1 VTTRHL
7 GKRLYALVD
16 GRLSREGAYVA
27 MAHVG
32 ECEECAARW
41 QALRKDRI
49 ALQTSGTGIDMS
61 FTSHL
66 LDRSRIAEI
75 ARDEPRRHVRAAH
88 GRGVNVAAVG
98 ISAFAGG
105 ALVLGIL
112 WNLGAPPE
120 VGLEVAAPPDRST
133 AASVQLMGAPRM
145 RVEGSLI
152 SWVHPS
158 WESTDVIPVDAA
170 LIQMADGTTVLVA
183 SVLAGG
189 EPIRVIEQRGTLPS
203 GFGAGLPKGT
213 ATDREVYIVSED
225 PSQIVWDAGGVV
237 VSLDCT
243 CSVEVLESV
252 ATEFPH
258 GHEPGILER
267 LGDGLGVV
275 ADAVA
280 GG

>member
-1 VTTRHL
+1 MTTRHL

-16 GRLSREGAYVA
+16 GRLSREDAYVA

-32 ECEECAARW
+32 ECDECAARW

-49 ALQTSGTGIDMS
+49 ALQTSGTGIDMT
-61 FTSHL
+61 FTGHL

-75 ARDEPRRHVRAAH
+75 ARDEPRRHVRAARR
-88 GRGVNVAAVG
+88 RGVNVAVVG
-98 ISAFAGG
+98 ISFLAGG
-105 ALVLGIL
+105 ALVLGVL
-112 WNLGAPPE
+112 WTLGAPPE
-120 VGLEVAAPPDRST
+120 VGLEVAAPPDQST

-152 SWVHPS
+152 SWVHPE
-158 WESTDVIPVDAA
+158 WEASNVIPVDAA
-170 LIQMADGTTVLVA
+170 VIQMDDGTTVLVA
-183 SVLAGG
+183 SILAGG
-189 EPIRVIEQRGTLPS
+189 EPIRVIEQRGTLPAS
-203 GFGAGLPKGT
+203 FGAGLAMGAAK
-213 ATDREVYIVSED
+213 DREVYVVSED

-237 VSLDCT
+237 VSLGCA
-243 CSVEVLESV
+243 CSVAILESV
-252 ATEFPH
+252 ASQFPD

-267 LGDGLGVV
+267 LGDGLETA

>member
-16 GRLSREGAYVA
+16 GRLSREDAYVA

-41 QALRKDRI
+41 QALREDRI

-61 FTSHL
+61 FASHL

-88 GRGVNVAAVG
+88 GRGVNVAVLG
-98 ISAFAGG
+98 ISALAGG
-105 ALVLGIL
+105 ALVLGLL

-120 VGLEVAAPPDRST
+120 VGLEVAAPPDQST

-152 SWVHPS
+152 SWVHPP

-170 LIQMADGTTVLVA
+170 VIQMADGTTVLVA
-183 SVLAGG
+183 SILAGG
-189 EPIRVIEQRGTLPS
+189 EPIRVIEQRGTLPA
-203 GFGAGLPKGT
+203 GFGAGLPKGM
-213 ATDREVYIVSED
+213 ATDREVYVVSEN

-237 VSLDCT
+237 VSLGCT
-243 CSVEVLESV
+243 CAVDVLESV
-252 ATEFPH
+252 ASEFPD
-258 GHEPGILER
+258 GHEPGVLER
-267 LGDGLGVV
+267 LGDGLESV
-275 ADAVA
+275 ANAVA

>member
-1 VTTRHL
+1 MTTRHL

-16 GRLSREGAYVA
+16 GRLSREDAYVA
-27 MAHVG
+27 MAHVS
-32 ECEECAARW
+32 ECEECAAQW

-66 LDRSRIAEI
+66 LDRTRIAEI

-88 GRGVNVAAVG
+88 GRGVNVAVMG
-98 ISAFAGG
+98 VSFLAGG
-105 ALVLGIL
+105 VFVLGLL
-112 WNLGAPPE
+112 WQLGAPPE
-120 VGLEVAAPPDRST
+120 VGLEVVAAPDQAT
-133 AASVQLMGAPRM
+133 ASSVQLMGAPRM

-158 WESTDVIPVDAA
+158 WESSNVIPVDAA
-170 LIQMADGTTVLVA
+170 VIQTADGTTVLVA
-183 SVLAGG
+183 QILAGSDS
-189 EPIRVIEQRGTLPS
+189 IRMIEQKGTLPGDFGE
-203 GFGAGLPKGT
+203 GFPMGGEA
-213 ATDREVYIVSED
+213 DREVYVVSND

-237 VSLDCT
+237 VSLACACPVD
-243 CSVEVLESV
+243 VLEGV
-252 ATEFPH
+252 ASQFPD
-258 GHEPGILER
+258 GNEPGILER
-267 LGDGLGVV
+267 LGDGLGAV